1 MTNIVDGV
9 VYAAWDGQV
18 RFIIEPYVNMLSIIT
33 LEQIKAAIPEHTGF
47 GSVERLVFTDFSEFM
62 TFTQTVEFALKEDA
76 PPMFKRLQVFWEAS
90 RAADR
95 DWRALWHLFLQTLN
109 TDIREQWWKALN
121 NVINPAVA
129 APPELAKPLPE
140 GEELDNLPEDSPLS
154 VSGKPSKR
162 KPSTSSRRKDKQSVS
177 AVQ

>member
-1 MTNIVDGV
+1 MSDGV

-18 RFIIEPYVNMLSIIT
+18 KFVVEPYVNMLSLIT

-47 GSVERLVFTDFSEFM
+47 GSIETLVFTDFYEFM
-62 TFTQTVEFALKEDA
+62 TSTQAIEFALNDDA
-76 PPMFKRLQVFWEAS
+76 PPMLKRLQVFWEAS
-90 RAADR
+90 RQHERNWPDL
-95 DWRALWHLFLQTLN
+95 WRLFVQTLN

-129 APPELAKPLPE
+129 APPELATPLPE
-140 GEELDNLPEDSPLS
+140 GEELEKLDDDAPLS

-162 KPSTSSRRKDKQSVS
+162 KRSTSSQRRDARNAS